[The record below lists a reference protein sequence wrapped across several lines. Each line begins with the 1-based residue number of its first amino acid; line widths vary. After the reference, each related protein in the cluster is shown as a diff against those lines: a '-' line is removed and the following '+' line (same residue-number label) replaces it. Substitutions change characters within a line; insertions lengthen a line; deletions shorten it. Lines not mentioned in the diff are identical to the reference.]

1 MRPPILILLC
11 LALADL
17 NCQELIANGGFEEYN
32 ICTEYDAPCAPEAWF
47 RLPPTEINVKL
58 KKVPRVYEG
67 KYSELVVVEN
77 EKNPV
82 IYRVFL
88 YTQLLC
94 PLIRGQEYTL
104 NFFFNPVSVKRYQLD
119 MLLTEQELIS
129 DLVNPLAFSATR
141 VITDKDEVKKNRKS
155 NWRQIEVTFTARGGE
170 KFLTF
175 GNFSK
180 EATFLEGKTKANNH
194 QGDLVFLLDNISLKA
209 NKPANGSCPEMEET
223 RRLLYATNHRHTYKK
238 GIEKPPE
245 VAEVIPAPLAVI
257 EEVGDTSLIVTPQ
270 PTTFEIPGVAFDF
283 DLHQLKAEYL
293 PALDSFAL
301 VIQKMGWEQVKV
313 FGHTDNVGEADYN
326 LNLSEKRAEAVKQYL
341 EKKLGGEEVLI
352 LAEGKGECCPKVN
365 NDTEEN
371 RAKNRRVEIIPKTE

>member
-1 MRPPILILLC
+1 MRPSILILLC
-11 LALADL
+11 LILSDL
-17 NCQELIANGGFEEYN
+17 NSQELIANGGFEEYN
-32 ICTEYDAPCAPEAWF
+32 VCTEYDAPCAPEAWF

-67 KYSELVVVEN
+67 KYAELVVVEN

-94 PLIRGQEYTL
+94 PLIQGQEYTL
-104 NFFFNPVSVKRYQLD
+104 NFFFNPVSVKKYQLD
-119 MLLTEQELIS
+119 MLLTGQELIS

-141 VITDKDEVKKNRKS
+141 VITDKDEIKKNRKS

-180 EATFLEGKTKANNH
+180 EATFLEGKNKANNQ
-194 QGDLVFLLDNISLKA
+194 QGDLVFLMDNVSLKA
-209 NKPANGSCPEMEET
+209 NNPAYSSCPEMAET

-238 GIEKPPE
+238 GIEKHFKPKKFNPPSSPPIKQVE
-245 VAEVIPAPLAVI
+245 NTARVVKPPA
-257 EEVGDTSLIVTPQ
+257 TR
-270 PTTFEIPGVAFDF
+270 FEIPGVAFDF
-283 DLHQLKAEYL
+283 DLHQLKPEYL

-301 VIQKMGWEQVKV
+301 VIQKMGWDQIKV
-313 FGHTDNVGEADYN
+313 FGHTDNIGEDDYN
-326 LNLSEKRAEAVKQYL
+326 LKLSSKRAEAVKQYL
-341 EKKLGGEEVLI
+341 EKKLDDKEVII

-371 RAKNRRVEIIPKTE
+371 RARNRRVEIIPQTE

>member
-1 MRPPILILLC
+1 MRPSILFLLFFT
-11 LALADL
+11 LSDL
-17 NCQELIANGGFEEYN
+17 NSQELIANGGFENYN
-32 ICTEYDAPCAPEAWF
+32 ICTEYNAPCAPEAWF

-67 KYSELVVVEN
+67 KYAELVVVEN

-94 PLIRGQEYTL
+94 PLIQGQEYTL

-119 MLLTEQELIS
+119 VLLTEQELIS

-141 VITDKDEVKKNRKS
+141 VITDKDEIKKNRKS
-155 NWRQIEVTFTARGGE
+155 NWRQIEVTFMAKGGE

-180 EATFLEGKTKANNH
+180 EATFLEGKTKANNN
-194 QGDLVFLLDNISLKA
+194 QGDLVFLLDNVSLTA
-209 NKPANGSCPEMEET
+209 NDPAYSSCPEMEET

-238 GIEKPPE
+238 GIERNLEPE
-245 VAEVIPAPLAVI
+245 EVISPPLPPI
-257 EEVGDTSLIVTPQ
+257 EEVEDTTITAAPL

-283 DLHQLKAEYL
+283 DLHRLKPDYL
-293 PALDSFAL
+293 PALDSFAV
-301 VIQKMGWEQVKV
+301 VIQKMGWNQIQVL
-313 FGHTDNVGEADYN
+313 GHTDNIGEDDYN
-326 LNLSEKRAEAVKQYL
+326 LELSARRAEAVKHYL
-341 EKKLGGEEVLI
+341 DKKLAGKEVII
-352 LAEGKGECCPKVN
+352 LAEGKGECCPKAN

-371 RAKNRRVEIIPKTE
+371 RARNRRVEIIPQTE

>member
-1 MRPPILILLC
+1 MRPSILLV
-11 LALADL
+11 LLFTLSDL
-17 NCQELIANGGFEEYN
+17 NSQELIANGGFEDYN

-77 EKNPV
+77 EKNPL

-94 PLIRGQEYTL
+94 PLIQGQEYTL
-104 NFFFNPVSVKRYQLD
+104 NFFINPVSVKRYHLD
-119 MLLTEQELIS
+119 ILLTEQELIS

-141 VITDKDEVKKNRKS
+141 VITDKDEIKKNRKS

-170 KFLTF
+170 QYLTF

-180 EATFLEGKTKANNH
+180 EAIFLEGKTKANNH

-209 NKPANGSCPEMEET
+209 NSLTNVSCPEMAET
-223 RRLLYATNHRHTYKK
+223 RRLLYATNHRHTYKR
-238 GIEKPPE
+238 GIEKK
-245 VAEVIPAPLAVI
+245 VKK
-257 EEVGDTSLIVTPQ
+257 EEVVATPLPPLKEVEDTSIVITLPSI
-270 PTTFEIPGVAFDF
+270 TFEVPGVAFDF
-283 DLHQLKAEYL
+283 DLHHLKPDYL
-293 PALDSFAL
+293 PALDSFAV
-301 VIQKMGWEQVKV
+301 VIQKMGWHRIEI
-313 FGHTDNVGEADYN
+313 FGHTDNIGEDSYN
-326 LNLSEKRAEAVKQYL
+326 LQLSAKRAEAVKQYL
-341 EKKLGGEEVLI
+341 EKKLGGDEVLI
-352 LAEGKGECCPKVN
+352 LAEGKGECCPKVD

-371 RAKNRRVEIIPKTE
+371 RAKNRRVEIVPKTN

>member
-1 MRPPILILLC
+1 MRPSILILLC
-11 LALADL
+11 LTLTKL
-17 NCQELIANGGFEEYN
+17 NSQELIANGGFEAYN

-67 KYSELVVVEN
+67 KYAELVVVEN

-94 PLIRGQEYTL
+94 PLVKGQEYTL
-104 NFFFNPVSVKRYQLD
+104 SFFFNPVSVKKYQLD

-141 VITDKDEVKKNRKS
+141 VITDKDEIKKNRKS
-155 NWRQIEVTFTARGGE
+155 NWRQIEVIFTARGGE

-180 EATFLEGKTKANNH
+180 EATFLEGRTKANNH
-194 QGDLVFLLDNISLKA
+194 QGDLVFLLDNVSLTAKD
-209 NKPANGSCPEMEET
+209 PTYSSCPEMAKT
-223 RRLLYATNHRHTYKK
+223 RLLLYATNHRHTYKK
-238 GIEKPPE
+238 GIEKDIE
-245 VAEVIPAPLAVI
+245 VAQVPPPPLPVL
-257 EEVGDTSLIVTPQ
+257 EEVKDTSMAITAP
-270 PTTFEIPGVAFDF
+270 PITFEIPGVAFDF
-283 DLHQLKAEYL
+283 DLHQLKTEYL
-293 PALDSFAL
+293 PALDSFAV
-301 VIQKMGWEQVKV
+301 VIQKMGWGQIKV
-313 FGHTDNVGEADYN
+313 LGHTDNIGEDDYN
-326 LNLSEKRAEAVKQYL
+326 LKLSAKRAEAVKQYL
-341 EKKLGGEEVLI
+341 EKKLGGKEVLI
-352 LAEGKGECCPKVN
+352 FAEGKGECCPKVS

-371 RAKNRRVEIIPKTE
+371 RARNRRVEIIPETE

>member
-1 MRPPILILLC
+1 MRPSILVLLC
-11 LALADL
+11 FILTDL
-17 NCQELIANGGFEEYN
+17 NSQELIANGGFEAYN
-32 ICTEYDAPCAPEAWF
+32 VCTEYDAPCAPEAWF

-67 KYSELVVVEN
+67 KYAELVVVEN

-94 PLIRGQEYTL
+94 PLIQGQEYTL
-104 NFFFNPVSVKRYQLD
+104 SFFFNPVSVKKYQLD
-119 MLLTEQELIS
+119 MLLTEKELIS

-141 VITDKDEVKKNRKS
+141 VITDKDEIKKNRKS
-155 NWRQIEVTFTARGGE
+155 NWRQIAVTFTARGGE

-180 EATFLEGKTKANNH
+180 EATFLEGKNKANNQ
-194 QGDLVFLLDNISLKA
+194 QGDLVFLLDNVSLIA
-209 NKPANGSCPEMEET
+209 NDPVYSSCPEMAET

-238 GIEKPPE
+238 GIEKPLE
-245 VAEVIPAPLAVI
+245 VEEEILAPLPAV
-257 EEVGDTSLIVTPQ
+257 EGVEDTSRAITPQ
-270 PTTFEIPGVAFDF
+270 PTTFEVPGVAFDF
-283 DLHQLKAEYL
+283 DLHQLKSEYL

-301 VIQKMGWEQVKV
+301 VIQKMGWEQIKV
-313 FGHTDNVGEADYN
+313 LGHTDNIGEDDYN
-326 LNLSEKRAEAVKQYL
+326 LNLSAKRAEAVKHYL
-341 EKKLGGEEVLI
+341 EKKLGGQEVLI

-371 RAKNRRVEIIPKTE
+371 RARNRRVEIIPQTE